1 MSLST
6 ANAKDLECR
15 HCGEKCDQELIE
27 SHGQNFCCEGC
38 RMVYEILLEN
48 DLDNFYCVADNPGV
62 SSKKKGKS
70 NFEFLKDEAF
80 ADSLLDFKNEEI
92 SKIRFYIPAIHCS
105 ACIWLLEKL
114 YKLHSGIITSR
125 VDFNK
130 KTVII
135 SFRHQEISLLQ
146 LVNLLDSIAYT
157 PDIQLERTPSNT
169 SPYRRIWLQ
178 IGVAGFVFGNSML
191 FSLPDYFGI
200 SVFNDS
206 GISTIF
212 PYLNALLAIP
222 VLLFAAQDY
231 FKSSWGALR
240 QKQINMDVPISIG
253 IITLFTYSYYI
264 IFVQSGLGYLDS
276 LSGLVFFLLLGKYY
290 QQKTFDHLRFDR
302 DIKSFFP
309 LSVTKIKGQQE
320 EQVLLNSIIPSDIL
334 KIRNEEIIPAD
345 SLLISDE
352 ASIDYSFVT
361 GESIPESKQKEELI
375 YAGGRLKGRAILVQV
390 KKKPSQS
397 YLAQLWDDESIQEGA
412 KAAVQSTADKISK
425 YFTIA
430 VLTIAFIAFGSWA
443 YIGAFDNAIRA
454 FTTVLIVACPC
465 ALALA
470 TPVTLGYS
478 MRVLSKA
485 GFFVKSTQSIEDLS
499 KIDAIVFDKTGTLTY
514 SDKAEVVFEGNMPEH
529 KVLAAVKT
537 LFNQSKHPLS
547 QIIYNWLPF
556 YPAQAIED
564 YKEISGQGISAN
576 VNGQFIKLGKKQFV
590 DSQKEN
596 DLGQKAN
603 SSQVFIN
610 VDGLTYGC
618 FNVKHVFR
626 KNIGDLLTDLGS
638 HYKLNLL
645 SGDQP
650 AEKEYLNQWLAEEN
664 MHFEQLPGDK
674 KEFIAKW
681 QDEHQKV
688 MMAGDGLNDS
698 AALRKSDFGLAI
710 TESTRQ
716 FSPACDGILL
726 GENLRLLPNI
736 MKFSKATFKL
746 VIAGFTISFL
756 YNLVGLSFAVQ
767 ALLSP
772 VIAAILMPISSFS
785 VVLLATLGTRYL
797 ANKYLLKPQNSQN
810 L

>member
-1 MSLST
+1 MSTST
-6 ANAKDLECR
+6 AKSQYLECH
-15 HCGEKCDQELIE
+15 HCGENCDQELIE
-27 SHGQNFCCEGC
+27 SNDQNFCCEGC

-48 DLDNFYCVADNPGV
+48 DLDNFYCVADSPGV
-62 SSKKKGKS
+62 KSEKKRQN
-70 NFEFLKDEAF
+70 NFDFLKDEAF
-80 ADSLLDFKNEEI
+80 ANSLLDFKNEEI
-92 SKIRFYIPAIHCS
+92 SKVRFYIPAIHCS

-114 YKLHSGIITSR
+114 YKLNNAIITSR

-135 SFRHQEISLLQ
+135 SFKHAEISLLE
-146 LVNLLDSIAYT
+146 LVTLLDSIAYS
-157 PDIQLERTPSNT
+157 PDIQLEKSKSNT

-178 IGVAGFVFGNSML
+178 IGIAGFIFGNSML
-191 FSLPDYFGI
+191 FSLPEYFGLNLFDDDLI
-200 SVFNDS
+200 SK
-206 GISTIF
+206 IF
-212 PYLNALLAIP
+212 PFLNALLALPI
-222 VLLFAAQDY
+222 VLFAAQDY
-231 FKSSWGALR
+231 FKSAWGVIKQR
-240 QKQINMDVPISIG
+240 QINMDVPISLG

-264 IFVQSGLGYLDS
+264 IFFQSGLGYIDS

-302 DIKSFFP
+302 DIQSFFP
-309 LSVTKIKGQQE
+309 LSVTKIKGQHE

-345 SLLISDE
+345 CLLISDE

-361 GESIPESKQKEELI
+361 GESLPENKQKEDLI
-375 YAGGRLKGRAILVQV
+375 YAGGRLKGTSILVQV
-390 KKKPSQS
+390 KKSPSQS
-397 YLAQLWDDESIQEGA
+397 YLAQLWDDESLQQGA
-412 KAAVQSTADKISK
+412 KAQVQSTADKISK
-425 YFTIA
+425 YFTAVVLAVAIIA
-430 VLTIAFIAFGSWA
+430 LSYWL
-443 YIGAFDNAIRA
+443 YIGDFESGIRA

-470 TPVTLGYS
+470 TPVTLGYA

-485 GFFVKSTQSIEDLS
+485 GFFVKSTQSVEDLS
-499 KIDAIVFDKTGTLTY
+499 KIDSIVFDKTGTLTY
-514 SDKAEVVFEGNMPEH
+514 ADRAEVVFEGNMPEH
-529 KVLAAVKT
+529 KVLAAAKT
-537 LFNQSKHPLS
+537 LLNQSKHPLS
-547 QIIYNWLPF
+547 LIIFNWLPF
-556 YPAQAIED
+556 YPTQQIDD
-564 YKEISGQGISAN
+564 YKEISGQGISAK
-576 VNGQFIKLGKKQFV
+576 VNGQIIKLGKKEFV
-590 DSQKEN
+590 DNQASGFDK
-596 DLGQKAN
+596 KAN

-626 KNIGDLLTDLGS
+626 ENIGELFLQLDTY
-638 HYKLNLL
+638 YKLNLL

-650 AEKEYLNQWLAEEN
+650 GEKEFLKQWLPEEN

-674 KEFIAKW
+674 KEFITKW
-681 QDEHQKV
+681 QDANQKV

-726 GENLRLLPNI
+726 GENLKQLPNI
-736 MKFSKATFKL
+736 MKFSKAAFKL
-746 VIAGFTISFL
+746 VIAGFTLSFL
-756 YNLVGLSFAVQ
+756 YNIVGLSFAVQ

-797 ANKYLLKPQNSQN
+797 ASKYLLNTEKSKD

>member
-1 MSLST
+1 MSISK
-6 ANAKDLECR
+6 AKNQILECR

-27 SHGQNFCCEGC
+27 NQGHNFCCEGC
-38 RMVYEILLEN
+38 RIVYEILLEN
-48 DLDNFYCVADNPGV
+48 DLDNFYSVADSPGV
-62 SSKKKGKS
+62 SSKKKKIQ
-70 NFEFLKDEAF
+70 NFDFLKDKAF
-80 ADSLLDFKNEEI
+80 SNSLLDFKNEEI
-92 SKIRFYIPAIHCS
+92 SKVRFYIPAIHCS

-114 YKLHSGIITSR
+114 YKLHSGIISSR

-135 SFRHQEISLLQ
+135 SFKHQELSLLE
-146 LVNLLDSIAYT
+146 LVKLLDSIAYT
-157 PDIQLERTPSNT
+157 PDIQLDNKKSNT

-178 IGVAGFVFGNSML
+178 IGIAGFVFGNSML
-191 FSLPDYFGI
+191 FSLPEYFGLDLFDEDI
-200 SVFNDS
+200 LSK
-206 GISTIF
+206 IF
-212 PYLNALLAIP
+212 PFLNALLALP
-222 VLLFAAQDY
+222 VVFFTAQDY
-231 FKSSWGALR
+231 FKSAWAALK

-264 IFVQSGLGYLDS
+264 IFFQSGLGYIDS
-276 LSGLVFFLLLGKYY
+276 LSGLVFFLLIGKYY

-302 DIKSFFP
+302 DIQSFFP

-361 GESIPESKQKEELI
+361 GESVPEINQKEELI
-375 YAGGRLKGRAILVQV
+375 YAGGRLKGAAILVQV
-390 KKKPSQS
+390 KKSPSQS
-397 YLAQLWDDESIQEGA
+397 YLAQLWDDESIQQGA
-412 KAAVQSTADKISK
+412 KAQVQSTADKISK
-425 YFTIA
+425 YFTAVVLAIA
-430 VLTIAFIAFGSWA
+430 IISFGTWIYLGDFES
-443 YIGAFDNAIRA
+443 GIRA

-470 TPVTLGYS
+470 TPVTLGYA

-485 GFFVKSTQSIEDLS
+485 GFFVKSTQSVEDLS
-499 KIDAIVFDKTGTLTY
+499 KIDSIVFDKTGTLTY
-514 SDKAEVVFEGNMPEH
+514 SDKAEVVFDGNMPEH

-556 YPAQAIED
+556 YPAQKIED
-564 YKEISGQGISAN
+564 YKEISGQGISAK
-576 VNGQFIKLGKKQFV
+576 VNGQIIKLGKKQFV
-590 DSQKEN
+590 DNQETDFDK
-596 DLGQKAN
+596 KAS
-603 SSQVFIN
+603 SSQVYIN

-618 FNVKHVFR
+618 FNIKHVFR
-626 KNIGDLLTDLGS
+626 KNIGDLFNSLSTN
-638 HYKLNLL
+638 YKLNLL
-645 SGDQP
+645 SGDQ
-650 AEKEYLNQWLAEEN
+650 ASEKEFLKQWLPEEN
-664 MHFEQLPGDK
+664 MYFEQLPGDK
-674 KEFIAKW
+674 KEFITKW
-681 QDEHQKV
+681 QDAHQKV

-710 TESTRQ
+710 TESTSQ
-716 FSPACDGILL
+716 FSPACDGILF
-726 GENLRLLPNI
+726 GENLKQLPNI
-736 MKFSKATFKL
+736 MRFSKAAFRL
-746 VIAGFTISFL
+746 VIAGFVLSFL
-756 YNLVGLSFAVQ
+756 YNVVGLSFAVQ

-797 ANKYLLKPQNSQN
+797 AGKYLINFEKSRDL
-810 L
+810 

>member
-1 MSLST
+1 MNSKI
-6 ANAKDLECR
+6 AENQDLKCR
-15 HCGEKCDQELIE
+15 HCGEKCDHEVVE
-27 SHGQNFCCEGC
+27 NHGHVFCCEGC
-38 RMVYEILLEN
+38 RLVYEILLEN
-48 DLDNFYCVADNPGV
+48 DLDNFYCVADSPGI
-62 SSKKKGKS
+62 SSKKKGKN
-70 NFEFLKDEAF
+70 NFEFLKDENF
-80 ADSLLDFKNEEI
+80 ANSLLDFKNDEI
-92 SKIRFYIPAIHCS
+92 SKVRFYIPAIHCS

-114 YKLHSGIITSR
+114 YKLHSGIINSR

-135 SFRHQEISLLQ
+135 SFKHEKISLLE

-157 PDIQLERTPSNT
+157 PDIQLEKSKTNT

-191 FSLPDYFGI
+191 FSLPEYFGLNLFDDDVI
-200 SVFNDS
+200 SK
-206 GISTIF
+206 IF

-222 VLLFAAQDY
+222 ILLFAAQDY
-231 FKSSWGALR
+231 FKSAWGVIKQR
-240 QKQINMDVPISIG
+240 QINMDVPISIG
-253 IITLFTYSYYI
+253 IITLFIYSYYI
-264 IFVQSGLGYLDS
+264 IFFQSGLGYLDS

-302 DIKSFFP
+302 DIQSFFP
-309 LSVTKIKGQQE
+309 LSVTKVKGQHE

-361 GESIPESKQKEELI
+361 GESLPESKQKEELI
-375 YAGGRLKGRAILVQV
+375 YAGGRLKGASILVQV
-390 KKKPSQS
+390 KKSPSQS
-397 YLAQLWDDESIQEGA
+397 YLAQLWDDESIQQGA
-412 KAAVQSTADKISK
+412 KAQVQSTADKISK
-425 YFTIA
+425 YFTA
-430 VLTIAFIAFGSWA
+430 VVLVIAFIAFGSWL
-443 YIGAFDNAIRA
+443 YIGDFESGIRA

-470 TPVTLGYS
+470 TPVTLGYA

-485 GFFVKSTQSIEDLS
+485 GFFVKSTQSVEDLS
-499 KIDAIVFDKTGTLTY
+499 KIDSIVFDKTGTLTY

-556 YPAQAIED
+556 YPTQEIAD
-564 YKEISGQGISAN
+564 YKEISGQGISAK
-576 VNGQFIKLGKKQFV
+576 VNGQIIKLGKKQFV
-590 DSQKEN
+590 DSQATDFDK
-596 DLGQKAN
+596 KAN

-626 KNIGDLLTDLGS
+626 ENINDLFNSLRAD
-638 HYKLNLL
+638 YKLNLL

-650 AEKEYLNQWLAEEN
+650 SEKEYLSQWLPEEN

-674 KEFIAKW
+674 KEFITKW
-681 QDEHQKV
+681 QDGQQKV

-710 TESTRQ
+710 TESTLQ

-726 GENLRLLPNI
+726 GENLKQLPNI
-736 MKFSKATFKL
+736 MKFSKAAFKL
-746 VIAGFTISFL
+746 VIAGFVLSFL
-756 YNLVGLSFAVQ
+756 YNVVGLSFAVQ

-785 VVLLATLGTRYL
+785 VVLLATLGTKYL
-797 ANKYLLKPQNSQN
+797 AEKHLTTIEKSRDL
-810 L
+810 

>member
-1 MSLST
+1 MSTST
-6 ANAKDLECR
+6 AKRQDVECR

-48 DLDNFYCVADNPGV
+48 DLDNFYCVAESPGV
-62 SSKKKGKS
+62 SSKRKNKH
-70 NFEFLKDEAF
+70 NFEFLKDESF
-80 ADSLLDFKNEEI
+80 ADSLLDFKNDEI
-92 SKIRFYIPAIHCS
+92 SKVRFYIPAIHCS

-114 YKLHSGIITSR
+114 YKLHSGIINSR

-135 SFRHQEISLLQ
+135 SFKHEKISLLE

-157 PDIQLERTPSNT
+157 PDIQLEKSKSNT

-191 FSLPDYFGI
+191 FSLPEYFGLNLFDDDII
-200 SVFNDS
+200 SK
-206 GISTIF
+206 IF

-231 FKSSWGALR
+231 FKSAWGAIKQR
-240 QKQINMDVPISIG
+240 QINMDVPISIG

-264 IFVQSGLGYLDS
+264 IFFQSGLGYLDS

-302 DIKSFFP
+302 DVQSFFP
-309 LSVTKIKGQQE
+309 LSVTKVKGQHE

-361 GESIPESKQKEELI
+361 GESLPETKQKEELI
-375 YAGGRLKGRAILVQV
+375 YAGGRLKGAAILIQV
-390 KKKPSQS
+390 KKRPSQS
-397 YLAQLWDDESIQEGA
+397 YLAQLWDDESIQQGA
-412 KAAVQSTADKISK
+412 KAQVQSTADKISK
-425 YFTIA
+425 YFTTV
-430 VLTIAFIAFGSWA
+430 VLAIAFLSLGSWLFM
-443 YIGAFDNAIRA
+443 GSTDSAIRA

-470 TPVTLGYS
+470 TPVTLGYA

-485 GFFVKSTQSIEDLS
+485 GFFVKSTQSVEDLS
-499 KIDAIVFDKTGTLTY
+499 KINSIVFDKTGTLTY
-514 SDKAEVVFEGNMPEH
+514 SDRADVIFEGNMPEH
-529 KVLAAVKT
+529 KILAAVKS

-556 YPAQAIED
+556 YPSQEIED
-564 YKEISGQGISAN
+564 YKEINGQGISAK
-576 VNGQFIKLGKKQFV
+576 VNGQIIKLGKKQFV
-590 DSQKEN
+590 DNQATDFSNKS
-596 DLGQKAN
+596 N

-610 VDGLTYGC
+610 VDGLTYGF

-626 KNIGDLLTDLGS
+626 ENIGDLFTDLS
-638 HYKLNLL
+638 KSYQLNLL

-650 AEKEYLNQWLAEEN
+650 SEKEYLKQWLPEGN

-681 QDEHQKV
+681 QDSNQKV

-746 VIAGFTISFL
+746 VIAGFILSFL
-756 YNLVGLSFAVQ
+756 YNMVGLSFAVQ

-797 ANKYLLKPQNSQN
+797 ANQYLLKPQNSKK

>member
-1 MSLST
+1 MSVS
-6 ANAKDLECR
+6 AAKLQDVECA

-27 SHGQNFCCEGC
+27 SLGQNFCCQGC

-48 DLDNFYCVADNPGV
+48 DLDNFYCVAESPGV
-62 SSKKKGKS
+62 SSKKRTRQ

-80 ADSLLDFKNEEI
+80 ADSLLDFKNDNI
-92 SKIRFYIPAIHCS
+92 SKVRFYIPAIHCS

-114 YKLHSGIITSR
+114 YKLHSGIISSR

-135 SFRHQEISLLQ
+135 SFNHEELTLLE
-146 LVNLLDSIAYT
+146 LVNILDSIAYT
-157 PDIQLERTPSNT
+157 PDIQLEKSKSNT

-178 IGVAGFVFGNSML
+178 IGIAGFVFGNSML
-191 FSLPDYFGI
+191 FSLPEYFGLDIFNEDII
-200 SVFNDS
+200 SK
-206 GISTIF
+206 IF

-231 FKSSWGALR
+231 FKSAWGAIKQR
-240 QKQINMDVPISIG
+240 QINMDVPISIG
-253 IITLFTYSYYI
+253 IFTLFSYSYYI
-264 IFVQSGLGYLDS
+264 ILFQSGLGYLDS

-302 DIKSFFP
+302 DIQSFFP
-309 LSVTKIKGQQE
+309 LSVTKIQAQHE
-320 EQVLLNSIIPSDIL
+320 EQVLLNSILPSDIL

-361 GESIPESKQKEELI
+361 GESLPETKQKEDLI
-375 YAGGRLKGRAILVQV
+375 YAGGRLKGVSVLVQV
-390 KKKPSQS
+390 KKRPSQS
-397 YLAQLWDDESIQEGA
+397 YLAQLWDDESIQDAA
-412 KAAVQSTADKISK
+412 KAQVQSTADKISK
-425 YFTIA
+425 YFTA
-430 VLTIAFIAFGSWA
+430 VVLAIAFISLGSWLI
-443 YIGAFDNAIRA
+443 IGSFESAIRA

-470 TPVTLGYS
+470 TPVTLGYA

-485 GFFVKSTQSIEDLS
+485 GFFVKSTQSVEDLS
-499 KIDAIVFDKTGTLTY
+499 KIDSIVFDKTGTLTY
-514 SDKAEVVFEGNMPEH
+514 SDRAEVIFEGNMPEH
-529 KVLAAVKT
+529 KILAAVKT

-556 YPAQAIED
+556 YPSQEIVD

-576 VNGQFIKLGKKQFV
+576 INGQIIKLGKKQFV
-590 DSQKEN
+590 DNQTTDFDKKS
-596 DLGQKAN
+596 N

-626 KNIGDLLTDLGS
+626 ENIGKLFTELS
-638 HYKLNLL
+638 SSYHLNLL

-650 AEKEYLNQWLAEEN
+650 AEKEYLKQWLAEDN

-674 KEFIAKW
+674 KEFITKW
-681 QDEHQKV
+681 QASNQKV

-698 AALRKSDFGLAI
+698 AALRKSNFGLAI

-746 VIAGFTISFL
+746 VIAGFILSFL
-756 YNLVGLSFAVQ
+756 YNVVGLSFAVQ

-797 ANKYLLKPQNSQN
+797 ASKYLLQTKKDQYS
-810 L
+810 

>member
-1 MSLST
+1 MSIST
-6 ANAKDLECR
+6 ARIKDIECS
-15 HCGEKCDQELIE
+15 HCGENCDQEHIE

-48 DLDNFYCVADNPGV
+48 DLDNFYCVAESPGI
-62 SSKKKGKS
+62 SSRKKKAT

-80 ADSLLDFKNEEI
+80 ANSLLDFKNEEI
-92 SKIRFYIPAIHCS
+92 SKVRFYIPAIHCS

-114 YKLHSGIITSR
+114 YKLHSGIISSR

-130 KTVII
+130 KTVIV
-135 SFRHQEISLLQ
+135 SFKNQEITLLD
-146 LVNLLDSIAYT
+146 LVKLLDSIAYT
-157 PDIQLERTPSNT
+157 PDIQLEKKRVNT

-178 IGVAGFVFGNSML
+178 IGIAGFVFGNSML
-191 FSLPDYFGI
+191 FSLPEYFGLNLFDDDVL
-200 SVFNDS
+200 SK
-206 GISTIF
+206 IF
-212 PYLNALLAIP
+212 PYLNALLALP
-222 VLLFAAQDY
+222 VVLFAAQDY
-231 FKSSWGALR
+231 FKSAWGVIK

-264 IFVQSGLGYLDS
+264 IFFQSGLGYIDS

-302 DIKSFFP
+302 DIQSFFP
-309 LSVTKIKGQQE
+309 LSVTKIKGQHE

-361 GESIPESKQKEELI
+361 GESLPESKQKEELI
-375 YAGGRLKGRAILVQV
+375 YAGGRLKGTAILVQV
-390 KKKPSQS
+390 KKSPSQS
-397 YLAQLWDDESIQEGA
+397 YLAQLWDDESIQQGA
-412 KAAVQSTADKISK
+412 KAQVQSTADKISK
-425 YFTIA
+425 YFTVVVLAIA
-430 VLTIAFIAFGSWA
+430 VIALSYWL
-443 YIGAFDNAIRA
+443 YIGDFESGIRA

-470 TPVTLGYS
+470 TPVTLGYA

-485 GFFVKSTQSIEDLS
+485 GFFVKSTQSVEDLS
-499 KIDAIVFDKTGTLTY
+499 KIDSIVFDKTGTLTY
-514 SDKAEVVFEGNMPEH
+514 SDKAEVIFEGNMPEH

-556 YPAQAIED
+556 YPAQEIED
-564 YKEISGQGISAN
+564 YKEISGQGISAK
-576 VNGQFIKLGKKQFV
+576 VNGRIIKLGKRQYV
-590 DSQKEN
+590 DNQASNFDTKV
-596 DLGQKAN
+596 N

-626 KNIGDLLTDLGS
+626 ENIGDLFNQLSTN
-638 HYKLNLL
+638 YKLNLL

-650 AEKEYLNQWLAEEN
+650 AEKEFLKQWIAEDN

-674 KEFIAKW
+674 KEFISKW
-681 QDEHQKV
+681 QDAHQKV

-726 GENLRLLPNI
+726 GDNLKELPSI
-736 MKFSKATFKL
+736 MRFSKAAFKL
-746 VIAGFTISFL
+746 VIAGFILSFL

-797 ANKYLLKPQNSQN
+797 AQKYLSSTKKSWNI
-810 L
+810 

>member
-1 MSLST
+1 MSVS
-6 ANAKDLECR
+6 AAKLQDVECA

-27 SHGQNFCCEGC
+27 SLGQNFCCQGC

-48 DLDNFYCVADNPGV
+48 DLDNFYCVAESPGV
-62 SSKKKGKS
+62 SSKKRTRQ

-80 ADSLLDFKNEEI
+80 AHSLLDFKNDNI
-92 SKIRFYIPAIHCS
+92 SKVRFYIPAIHCS

-114 YKLHSGIITSR
+114 YKLHSGIISSR

-135 SFRHQEISLLQ
+135 SFNHEELTLLE
-146 LVNLLDSIAYT
+146 LVNILDSIAYT
-157 PDIQLERTPSNT
+157 PDIQLEKSKSNT

-178 IGVAGFVFGNSML
+178 IGIAGFVFGNSML
-191 FSLPDYFGI
+191 FSLPEYFGLDIFNEDII
-200 SVFNDS
+200 SK
-206 GISTIF
+206 IF

-231 FKSSWGALR
+231 FKSAWGAIKQR
-240 QKQINMDVPISIG
+240 QINMDVPISIG
-253 IITLFTYSYYI
+253 IFTLFSYSYYI
-264 IFVQSGLGYLDS
+264 ILFQSGLGYLDS

-302 DIKSFFP
+302 DIQSFFP
-309 LSVTKIKGQQE
+309 LSVTKIQAQHE
-320 EQVLLNSIIPSDIL
+320 EQVLLNSILPSDIL

-361 GESIPESKQKEELI
+361 GESLPETKQKEDLI
-375 YAGGRLKGRAILVQV
+375 YAGGRLKGVSVLVQV
-390 KKKPSQS
+390 KKRPSQS
-397 YLAQLWDDESIQEGA
+397 YLAQLWDDESIQDAA
-412 KAAVQSTADKISK
+412 KAQVQSTADKISK
-425 YFTIA
+425 YFTA
-430 VLTIAFIAFGSWA
+430 VVLAIAFISLGSWLI
-443 YIGAFDNAIRA
+443 IGSFESAIRA

-470 TPVTLGYS
+470 TPVTLGYA
-478 MRVLSKA
+478 MRILSKA
-485 GFFVKSTQSIEDLS
+485 GFFVKSTQSVEDLS
-499 KIDAIVFDKTGTLTY
+499 KIDSIVFDKTGTLTY
-514 SDKAEVVFEGNMPEH
+514 SDRAEVIFEGNMPEH
-529 KVLAAVKT
+529 KILAAVKT

-556 YPAQAIED
+556 YPSQEIVD

-576 VNGQFIKLGKKQFV
+576 INGQIIKLGKKQFV
-590 DSQKEN
+590 DNQPTDFDKKS
-596 DLGQKAN
+596 N

-626 KNIGDLLTDLGS
+626 ENIGKLFTELS
-638 HYKLNLL
+638 SSYHLNLL

-650 AEKEYLNQWLAEEN
+650 AEKEYLKQWLAEDN

-674 KEFIAKW
+674 KEFITKW
-681 QDEHQKV
+681 QASNQKV

-698 AALRKSDFGLAI
+698 AALRKSNFGLAI

-746 VIAGFTISFL
+746 VIAGFILSFL
-756 YNLVGLSFAVQ
+756 YNVVGLSFAVQ

-797 ANKYLLKPQNSQN
+797 ASKYLLQTKKDQYS
-810 L
+810 

>member
-1 MSLST
+1 MSIST
-6 ANAKDLECR
+6 AKEKDLECS

-27 SHGQNFCCEGC
+27 SNGQNFCCEGC

-48 DLDNFYCVADNPGV
+48 DLDNFYCVADAPGV
-62 SSKKKGKS
+62 SSKKKKAS

-80 ADSLLDFKNEEI
+80 ANSLLDFKNEEI
-92 SKIRFYIPAIHCS
+92 SKVRFYIPAIHCS

-114 YKLHSGIITSR
+114 YKLNSGIISSR

-135 SFRHQEISLLQ
+135 SFKHQEIALLE
-146 LVNLLDSIAYT
+146 LVKLLDSIAYT
-157 PDIQLERTPSNT
+157 PDIQLEKSKSNT

-178 IGVAGFVFGNSML
+178 IGITGFVFGNSML
-191 FSLPDYFGI
+191 FSLPEYFGLNLFDDDII
-200 SVFNDS
+200 SK
-206 GISTIF
+206 IF
-212 PYLNALLAIP
+212 PFLNAVLALP
-222 VLLFAAQDY
+222 VVFFAAQDY
-231 FKSSWGALR
+231 FKSAWGVLK

-253 IITLFTYSYYI
+253 IVTLFVYSYHI
-264 IFVQSGLGYLDS
+264 IFFQSGLGYIDS

-302 DIKSFFP
+302 DIQSFFP

-361 GESIPESKQKEELI
+361 GESLPEIKQKEELI
-375 YAGGRLKGRAILVQV
+375 YAGGRLKGASILVQV
-390 KKKPSQS
+390 KKSPSQS
-397 YLAQLWDDESIQEGA
+397 YLAQLWDDESIQQGA
-412 KAAVQSTADKISK
+412 KAQVQSTADKISK
-425 YFTIA
+425 YFTA
-430 VLTIAFIAFGSWA
+430 VVLAIAFIAFGSWL
-443 YIGAFDNAIRA
+443 YLGDFESGIRA

-470 TPVTLGYS
+470 TPVTLGYA
-478 MRVLSKA
+478 MRMLSKA
-485 GFFVKSTQSIEDLS
+485 GFFVKSTQSVEDLS
-499 KIDAIVFDKTGTLTY
+499 KIDSIVFDKTGTLTFP
-514 SDKAEVVFEGNMPEH
+514 DKAEVVFVGNMPEH

-556 YPAQAIED
+556 YPSQEIED
-564 YKEISGQGISAN
+564 YKEISGQGISAK
-576 VNGQFIKLGKKQFV
+576 VNGQIIKLGKKQFV
-590 DSQKEN
+590 DKQATDFDK
-596 DLGQKAN
+596 KAN

-626 KNIGDLLTDLGS
+626 ENIGDLFDSLKTD
-638 HYKLNLL
+638 YKLNLL
-645 SGDQP
+645 SGDQA
-650 AEKEYLNQWLAEEN
+650 AEKDYLTQWLAEEN

-674 KEFIAKW
+674 KEFIKKW
-681 QDEHQKV
+681 QDAQQKV

-726 GENLRLLPNI
+726 GENLKQLPNI
-736 MKFSKATFKL
+736 MKFSKAAFKL
-746 VIAGFTISFL
+746 VIAGFILSFL
-756 YNLVGLSFAVQ
+756 YNVVGLSFAVQ

-797 ANKYLLKPQNSQN
+797 ANKYLLKTENSRDI
-810 L
+810 